1 MGRGRIKAEAGDPNH
16 SIAVRIRTAMSA
28 CGMKSV
34 AELGRRVGLPRQT
47 VHRWINGDT
56 KNMTH
61 ENLYRVA
68 DALQVRARWLAVGD
82 TAPAQIDLGDGDV
95 VGLIRTY
102 EAMPAAAREQWLAI
116 GRTLLSMHTTGKG
129 TVVDPYPGLPPLS
142 PAGGDHESAGGTAS
156 SRGQAHGPVGRN
168 SSS

>member
-1 MGRGRIKAEAGDPNH
+1 MGRGRIKAEPADPSN
-16 SIAVRIRTAMSA
+16 SIAARIRIAMAA

-34 AELGRRVGLPRQT
+34 AELGRRISLPRQT

-61 ENLYRVA
+61 ENLYKVA

-82 TAPAQIDLGDGDV
+82 TAPAQIDLADGDV

-102 EAMPAAAREQWLAI
+102 ESMPAEAREQWLAI
-116 GRTLLSMHTTGKG
+116 GRTLLSIHVGKG
-129 TVVDPYPGLPPLS
+129 TVVDPYHNVPMPPMD
-142 PAGGDHESAGGTAS
+142 GGNNGGGSNGSGPS
-156 SRGQAHGPVGRN
+156 SKPPQATPQ
-168 SSS
+168 

>member
-1 MGRGRIKAEAGDPNH
+1 MGRGRIKAEPADPSN
-16 SIAVRIRTAMSA
+16 SIAARIRAAMAA

-34 AELGRRVGLPRQT
+34 AELGRRISLPRQT

-61 ENLYRVA
+61 ENLYKVA

-82 TAPAQIDLGDGDV
+82 TAPAQIDLADGDV

-102 EAMPAAAREQWLAI
+102 ESMPTEAREQWLAI
-116 GRTLLSMHTTGKG
+116 GRTLLSMHVGKG
-129 TVVDPYPGLPPLS
+129 TVVDPYHNVPMPPMDGSSNGSGLP
-142 PAGGDHESAGGTAS
+142 S
-156 SRGQAHGPVGRN
+156 SKPPQATPQ
-168 SSS
+168 

>member
-1 MGRGRIKAEAGDPNH
+1 MGRGRIKAEQGDPDH
-16 SIAVRIRTAMSA
+16 SIAARIRTAMTA

-34 AELGRRVGLPRQT
+34 AELGRRIGLPRQT

-61 ENLYRVA
+61 ENLYKVA

-82 TAPAQIDLGDGDV
+82 TAPSQIDLGDGDV
-95 VGLIRTY
+95 VGLIGTY

-116 GRTLLSMHTTGKG
+116 GRTLLSMHTVGKG
-129 TVVDPYPGLPPLS
+129 TVVDPYPNLPPL
-142 PAGGDHESAGGTAS
+142 HAGGTAS
-156 SRGQAHGPVGRN
+156 SRGQAASLGKRTSPP
-168 SSS
+168 

>member
-1 MGRGRIKAEAGDPNH
+1 MGRGRIKADPVDPSL
-16 SIAVRIRTAMSA
+16 SIAARIRTAMAA

-34 AELGRRVGLPRQT
+34 AELGRRIGLPRQT

-61 ENLYRVA
+61 ENLYKVA

-102 EAMPAAAREQWLAI
+102 ESMPVAAREQWLAI
-116 GRTLLSMHTTGKG
+116 GRTLLSMHTVGKG
-129 TVVDPYPGLPPLS
+129 TVVDPYPNLAPLPRIEDEKASQGGSS
-142 PAGGDHESAGGTAS
+142 PSSAQ
-156 SRGQAHGPVGRN
+156 R
-168 SSS
+168 

>member
-1 MGRGRIKAEAGDPNH
+1 MGRGRIKAEPGDPDH
-16 SIAVRIRTAMSA
+16 SIAARIRTAMTA

-61 ENLYRVA
+61 ENLYKVA

-82 TAPAQIDLGDGDV
+82 TAPSQIDLGDGDV
-95 VGLIRTY
+95 VGLIGTY
-102 EAMPAAAREQWLAI
+102 VAMPAAAREQWLAI
-116 GRTLLSMHTTGKG
+116 GRTLLSMHTVGKG
-129 TVVDPYPGLPPLS
+129 TVVDPYPNLPP
-142 PAGGDHESAGGTAS
+142 PHAGSTAS
-156 SRGQAHGPVGRN
+156 PQVQAHDPVRRT

>member
-1 MGRGRIKAEAGDPNH
+1 MGRGRIKSDPVDPAK
-16 SIAVRIRTAMSA
+16 SIAARIRTAMAA

-34 AELGRRVGLPRQT
+34 AELGRRIGLPRQT

-61 ENLYRVA
+61 ENLYKVA

-102 EAMPAAAREQWLAI
+102 ESMPEAAREQWLAI
-116 GRTLLSMHTTGKG
+116 GRTHLEQAFMAINRAVFQPGRVALPEDG
-129 TVVDPYPGLPPLS
+129 TDEALARRDLP
-142 PAGGDHESAGGTAS
+142 
-156 SRGQAHGPVGRN
+156 
-168 SSS
+168 

>member
-1 MGRGRIKAEAGDPNH
+1 MGRGRIKAEAGDPNNC
-16 SIAVRIRTAMSA
+16 IAVRIRTAMTA

-34 AELGRRVGLPRQT
+34 AELGRRIGLPRQT

-61 ENLYRVA
+61 ENLYKVA

-82 TAPAQIDLGDGDV
+82 TAPEQIDLGEGDV

-102 EAMPAAAREQWLAI
+102 ESMSPAAREQWLAI
-116 GRTLLSMHTTGKG
+116 GRTLLSMSAIGKS
-129 TVVDPYPGLPPLS
+129 TAVESYAVLTAVPPVTL
-142 PAGGDHESAGGTAS
+142 ATA
-156 SRGQAHGPVGRN
+156 A
-168 SSS
+168 

>member
-1 MGRGRIKAEAGDPNH
+1 MGRGRIKVESGDPEN
-16 SIAVRIRTAMSA
+16 SIATRIRTAMIT

-61 ENLYRVA
+61 ENLYKLA
-68 DALQVRARWLAVGD
+68 DVLQVRARWLAVGD
-82 TAPAQIDLGDGDV
+82 TSSTQIDLGDGDV
-95 VGLIRTY
+95 IGLVKIY

-116 GRTLLSMHTTGKG
+116 GRTLLSMHTVGKG
-129 TVVDPYPGLPPLS
+129 TVVDPYPGLAPL
-142 PAGGDHESAGGTAS
+142 
-156 SRGQAHGPVGRN
+156 QPVDKSIRA
-168 SSS
+168 

>member
-1 MGRGRIKAEAGDPNH
+1 MGRGRIKTEPVDPAK
-16 SIAVRIRTAMSA
+16 SIAARIRTAMAA

-34 AELGRRVGLPRQT
+34 AELGRRIGLPRQT

-61 ENLYRVA
+61 ENLYKVA

-82 TAPAQIDLGDGDV
+82 AAPAQIDLADGDV

-102 EAMPAAAREQWLAI
+102 ESMPVAAREQWLAI
-116 GRTLLSMHTTGKG
+116 GRTLLSMHTVGKG
-129 TVVDPYPGLPPLS
+129 TVVDPYPNLAPP
-142 PAGGDHESAGGTAS
+142 PKFADDDEAS
-156 SRGQAHGPVGRN
+156 GST
-168 SSS
+168 SSSSTQR